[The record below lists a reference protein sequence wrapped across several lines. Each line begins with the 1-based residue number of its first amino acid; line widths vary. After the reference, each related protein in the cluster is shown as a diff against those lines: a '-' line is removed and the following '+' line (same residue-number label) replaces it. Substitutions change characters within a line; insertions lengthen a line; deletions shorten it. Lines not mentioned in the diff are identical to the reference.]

1 MKDQITKKMRQEIN
15 KNIINEKCNLLTDY
29 INSELNKAQDEN
41 YRNEVSIP
49 YVLGTLMQVLK
60 SVNQDIQIIKNFNNK

>member
-49 YVLGTLMQVLK
+49 YVLGTLIAVLK

>member
-29 INSELNKAQDEN
+29 ITSELNKAQDEN